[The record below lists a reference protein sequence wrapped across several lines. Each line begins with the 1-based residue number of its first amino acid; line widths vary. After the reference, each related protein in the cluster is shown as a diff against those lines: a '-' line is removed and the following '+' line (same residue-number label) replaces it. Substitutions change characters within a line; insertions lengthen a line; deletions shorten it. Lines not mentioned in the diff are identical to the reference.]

1 MTTPFDSCL
10 TALRQAGPPE
20 ALFKAVDKALA
31 ETVGHKLFTLLYVAP
46 DGKRVK
52 RLYTNMPKEYP
63 VGGYK
68 PVTESD
74 WHKLVIGRR
83 RAWVGFTYE
92 DVKWAFFDH
101 ELIRSLGCESA
112 INVPVVYAG
121 RVLGTMNLLD
131 AAGRKHTAR
140 EWKSARAVALFFIGA
155 ECPISNRYAPE
166 INRLVAAYSA
176 QGVAFY
182 GVHSDPDIGP
192 AVALRHAQ
200 DYGFDFP
207 VLLDPAQTLAGRT
220 GVILTPTAVI
230 LSPAGELL
238 YRGRI
243 DNRYL
248 DFGKYR
254 DAGVKPDLRLALD
267 AVVAGV
273 NVGDE
278 AL

>member
-10 TALRQAGPPE
+10 KALRQPGPPE

-74 WHKLVIGRR
+74 WHKRVIGQR
-83 RAWVGFTYE
+83 RAWVGTTYE

-131 AAGRKHTAR
+131 AAGHYKASDPAKI
-140 EWKSARAVALFFIGA
+140 EPFAALLIGPFLDA
-155 ECPISNRYAPE
+155 I
-166 INRLVAAYSA
+166 AA
-176 QGVAFY
+176 
-182 GVHSDPDIGP
+182 DPDIGKAP
-192 AVALRHAQ
+192 R
-200 DYGFDFP
+200 
-207 VLLDPAQTLAGRT
+207 
-220 GVILTPTAVI
+220 
-230 LSPAGELL
+230 SS
-238 YRGRI
+238 
-243 DNRYL
+243 
-248 DFGKYR
+248 
-254 DAGVKPDLRLALD
+254 
-267 AVVAGV
+267 
-273 NVGDE
+273 
-278 AL
+278 